1 MAKCFVDPIKYSEH
15 TFYRHY
21 FRVIIAGGGTGG
33 ITVFMG
39 EQLNHT
45 NAEIVYLDFSRASMH
60 IAQTRAKIRGLR
72 NIVWIHNW
80 IEEFRFLGLGLF
92 KDLQCSGVLH
102 HLKRPLY
109 GLNILKDSLTRS
121 GGLGLMLYGKYGRTS
136 VYQTQD
142 LLKIINSYQ
151 SDIEIELQNSIH
163 ILKILPDYNWFML
176 NSVVMDHKAGKIG
189 IYDLLLHKRDVAFS
203 IKTLFQWI
211 TSSGLNFVDFDDY
224 KKRYSLHTQSIISD
238 TTLARK
244 LYNEGRLKNLCIAE
258 LLRGNVFKHDFYA
271 SKLRDSV
278 ADIQDA
284 SNLMYVYGNPYG
296 LKGAMSRKNNRIVL
310 ENETFF
316 SSSIVDIAK
325 VKSNGPIIKLGWK
338 LNGFNDLLVNKLL
351 ASNKEVKLQTVYK
364 EYKDTLEYNI
374 SDQALH
380 RLAKEFYEQV
390 KDTDIFLLKKAHV
403 GHFPKINNYILVQ
416 IK

>member
-1 MAKCFVDPIKYSEH
+1 
-15 TFYRHY
+15 
-21 FRVIIAGGGTGG
+21 
-33 ITVFMG
+33 MG

-45 NAEIVYLDFSRASMH
+45 NGEIVYLDFSRASMH
-60 IAQTRAKIRGLR
+60 IAQTRARIRGLR
-72 NIVWIHNW
+72 NIIWIHNW

-109 GLNILKDSLTRS
+109 GLHILKDSLTRS
-121 GGLGLMLYGKYGRTS
+121 GGLALMVYGKYGRTS
-136 VYQTQD
+136 IYQTQD
-142 LLKIINSYQ
+142 LLRMINSYQ
-151 SDIEIELQNSIH
+151 SDIEIELENSIH
-163 ILKILPDYNWFML
+163 ILKILPDYNWFIL

-211 TSSGLNFVDFDDY
+211 TCSGLNFVDFDDY

-244 LYNEGRLKNLCIAE
+244 LYKEGRFKNLCIAE

-271 SKLRDSV
+271 SNLRDSV
-278 ADIQDA
+278 ADIHDA
-284 SNLMYVYGNPYG
+284 STILYVYGNPNG
-296 LKGAMSRKNNRIVL
+296 LNGAMSSKNNRIVL

-316 SSSIVDIAK
+316 SSWIVDITK
-325 VKSNGPIIKLGWK
+325 RKSSGPIVKLGWK
-338 LNGFNDLLVNKLL
+338 LNGFNDLLVNRLRRL
-351 ASNKEVKLQTVYK
+351 NKEVKLQTVYK
-364 EYKDTLEYNI
+364 EYKDSLEYNI

-390 KDTDIFLLKKAHV
+390 KDTDILFLKKAHV
-403 GHFPKINNYILVQ
+403 GRFPKTSVIVLVQ